1 MRYPLAPIILL
12 LLLSLSNRA
21 GALSDDERAI
31 SDWVDQHQ
39 EQAVAL
45 LEETVN
51 IGSGT
56 MNHKGVRAV
65 GDVMARE
72 LNTLGLAVR
81 WIDMPESVNRAG
93 HLFAKKPARALN
105 FCLLGTSTP
114 CLKRTMSFKLLT
126 GQATSLKDRALA
138 I

>member
-21 GALSDDERAI
+21 GALPDDERAI

-39 EQAVAL
+39 EQAIAL

-56 MNHKGVRAV
+56 MNHRGVRAV

-72 LNTLGLAVR
+72 LNALDLKAQ

-93 HLFAKKPARALN
+93 HLFAKKDGSGA
-105 FCLLGTSTP
+105 
-114 CLKRTMSFKLLT
+114 KLLLIGHLDT
-126 GQATSLKDRALA
+126 VFEADD
-138 I
+138 